1 MKVLILA
8 GGRGTRL
15 KPYTT
20 VIPKPLMPV
29 GELPILEIILRQLKR
44 AGASEVILGIGHMGH
59 LFEAFFGRGERI
71 GLPISYVLEEKPL
84 GTAGAIAN
92 SIDRLGEHFLVMN
105 GDLLTT
111 LDYRGMFEAH
121 LASKS
126 AATIGLYRREVKIDF
141 GVIETGAAGE
151 LARYVEK
158 PVYAFD
164 VSMGVN
170 AFTASQIRE
179 HVSPGE
185 YLDIPDLMMRLVK
198 AGRTVGTHRK
208 DCYWLDIGRVDDY
221 HLATETFESR
231 RAEFLPED
239 PLPEDTRA

>member
-20 VIPKPLMPV
+20 VIPKPLMPI
-29 GELPILEIILRQLKR
+29 GELPILEVILRQLR
-44 AGASEVILGIGHMGH
+44 AAGAEEVLLAIGHMGQ
-59 LFEAFFGRGERI
+59 LIRAFFGNGERL
-71 GLPISYVLEEKPL
+71 GLPIDYIVEERPL

-92 SIDRLGEHFLVMN
+92 AIDRLGENFLVMN

-111 LDYRGMFEAH
+111 LDYRALFDGHVATG
-121 LASKS
+121 A

-141 GVIETGAAGE
+141 GVIETTSSGE
-151 LARYVEK
+151 LSRYVEK
-158 PVYAFD
+158 PMYTFD

-170 AFTASQIRE
+170 AFSAAQIQP
-179 HVSPGE
+179 HLKQGS
-185 YLDIPDLMMRLVK
+185 YLDIPDLMTALVS
-198 AGRTVGTHRK
+198 AGQKVMTFRK

-221 HLATETFESR
+221 HLATEIFEQR
-231 RAEFLPED
+231 RKEFLPE
-239 PLPEDTRA
+239 EK